1 MNMEIERRYLIRRP
15 DEAALAARP
24 GCAYTDISQ
33 TYLRAAEGT
42 TERVRRRGQ
51 DGQWR
56 YSHTIKRRVSLM
68 SHIEDEREIS
78 PDEYARL
85 LRRADPARRTIEKR
99 RYTLPW
105 EGHVFEIDVYPF
117 WKHQAI
123 MEVELKDEGEAA
135 PLPPEV
141 TVLRELT
148 GDRVYSNAALALSVP
163 REDA

>member
-85 LRRADPARRTIEKR
+85 LRRADPARRT
-99 RYTLPW
+99 LPW

-135 PLPPEV
+135 PLPPDV

-163 REDA
+163 CEDA